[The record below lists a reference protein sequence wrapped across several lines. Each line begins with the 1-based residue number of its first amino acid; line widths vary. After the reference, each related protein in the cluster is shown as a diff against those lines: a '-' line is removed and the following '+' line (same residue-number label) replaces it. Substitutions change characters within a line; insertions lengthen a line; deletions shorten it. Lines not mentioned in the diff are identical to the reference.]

1 MKVEYDS
8 QEFDRTLQIEVHILT
23 KLKQSK
29 DVLNIID
36 CGKRKHYTYMVTTLC
51 GKDLMALK
59 LKIQRGFNDTT
70 AMRVALFTLYG
81 LKQLHE
87 VGFVH
92 RDVKPGN
99 IMTAA
104 NRGHDSRFL
113 ILIDFGMAR
122 SFVITGDDGRKKLRP
137 MRRKIP
143 LRGTVRYCS
152 MNVHERTEQGRSDDL
167 IAMIYTIIFLTIGLP
182 WAQIKN
188 ENEIMSMKKSTKDA
202 TLFEFQTIRF
212 QLMTAI
218 NRLKI
223 NFLDPYEWEDEEIE
237 KMAKVEQ
244 EEKEEKE
251 KEKQREKEMEKKKEK
266 EKENEKEKE
275 KEEEKKVDKEKEY
288 EMGKEKQ
295 KENDLKRGQMETA
308 KSAKSTDGV
317 FGEADEE
324 KKLKVKT
331 SDEQQKTSN
340 VDICN
345 KLHSAKDLASSH
357 SDANEN
363 SQMGSVTKTGDR
375 KHFFSKFF
383 VTVTSSAVPG
393 HVNDM
398 ETAIDYDQSEYRTK
412 KALPSKL
419 NNDSSACIHRVF
431 SEEELQFVVYPAI
444 APNNFTEVIIPF

>member
-1 MKVEYDS
+1 
-8 QEFDRTLQIEVHILT
+8 
-23 KLKQSK
+23 
-29 DVLNIID
+29 
-36 CGKRKHYTYMVTTLC
+36 MVTTLC

-202 TLFEFQTIRF
+202 TLFEVHNSYGFS
-212 QLMTAI
+212 
-218 NRLKI
+218 NR
-223 NFLDPYEWEDEEIE
+223 
-237 KMAKVEQ
+237 
-244 EEKEEKE
+244 
-251 KEKQREKEMEKKKEK
+251 
-266 EKENEKEKE
+266 
-275 KEEEKKVDKEKEY
+275 
-288 EMGKEKQ
+288 
-295 KENDLKRGQMETA
+295 
-308 KSAKSTDGV
+308 
-317 FGEADEE
+317 
-324 KKLKVKT
+324 
-331 SDEQQKTSN
+331 
-340 VDICN
+340 
-345 KLHSAKDLASSH
+345 
-357 SDANEN
+357 
-363 SQMGSVTKTGDR
+363 
-375 KHFFSKFF
+375 
-383 VTVTSSAVPG
+383 
-393 HVNDM
+393 
-398 ETAIDYDQSEYRTK
+398 
-412 KALPSKL
+412 
-419 NNDSSACIHRVF
+419 
-431 SEEELQFVVYPAI
+431 
-444 APNNFTEVIIPF
+444 